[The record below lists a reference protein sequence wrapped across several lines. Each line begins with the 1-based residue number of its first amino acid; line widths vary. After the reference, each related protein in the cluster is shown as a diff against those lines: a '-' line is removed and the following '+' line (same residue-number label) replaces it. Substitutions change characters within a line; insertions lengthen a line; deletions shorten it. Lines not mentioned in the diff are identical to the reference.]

1 MEKIPPGT
9 MRAAVVIGVD
19 KTNGLPKLKGA
30 ASGALDMKHWLEK
43 EGYHVTAHTDS
54 AKKVVCLSDI
64 FTTID
69 TYVKCPT
76 IAKLVVYFAGHGYY
90 SSGNE
95 IWLLSGAPGNANEAI
110 NLKTSGE
117 FARLTPL
124 TNVIFVA
131 DTCRSMPQNWT
142 GAQVQG
148 GSIFPNIQSGGKCDI
163 DIFFATLV
171 GDPAV
176 EVAVNEAMKDYKG
189 MFTEAL
195 KDIHISATADDLID
209 AEIDGKQ
216 VTVFPNRRLKKRLP
230 EFFTGQVRLR
240 QVKVRQAPS
249 LRIESDEPVHLAR
262 ATLAAAKAAAPGSNK
277 ATVNPKPFSTGAL
290 PDTIE
295 SAARKLFTMD
305 AIPAAPT
312 RRVPGTDRTQLQLAA
327 EAREQMQAEQSAHFE
342 TKSGALVTGASVAE
356 ALAIGPHGIDI
367 ESGVMGEAMLRFKN
381 APDDFGPL
389 TKPFSAA
396 IRFTDGTGTIIAA
409 LPGFVAALLVRDGG
423 LVNVSYAPAEGT
435 PRWNDYQHFREQAEN
450 RRAMAA
456 TAARHGV
463 LALDR
468 EDAKAFGDTI
478 RIGKSVDPTL
488 GLYAAL
494 AYASVG
500 LRDDV
505 KSVLSYM
512 QQDTRANMFDAWLLA
527 GAEQVQL
534 SEYLPLVP
542 LCPMLSQTWDYLSPA
557 GYELPGPLASAPRL
571 PALWTTFHPQ
581 AMDVIVDAARKGTLK

>member
-1 MEKIPPGT
+1 MEKIPLGT
-9 MRAAVVIGVD
+9 TRAAVVIGVD
-19 KTNGLPKLKGA
+19 NTNGLPKLRGA
-30 ASGALDMKHWLEK
+30 ASGALEMKEWLEK

-148 GSIFPNIQSGGKCDI
+148 GSIFPTIQSGGECDI

-240 QVKVRQAPS
+240 QVKIRQAPS

-262 ATLAAAKAAAPGSNK
+262 ATLAAVKAAAPGSNK

-342 TKSGALVTGASVAE
+342 TKSGALVTGAGVAE

-367 ESGVMGEAMLRFKN
+367 ESGAMGAAKLRFKN
-381 APDDFGPL
+381 ASDDYGPL

-396 IRFTDGTGTIIAA
+396 IRFADGNGTIIAA

-423 LVNVSYAPAEGT
+423 LVNVSYTPAEGT
-435 PRWNDYQHFREQAEN
+435 PKWDAYQYVREQAEN

-500 LRDDV
+500 LRDNV

-512 QQDTRANMFDAWLLA
+512 RDDVQANMFDAWLLA
-527 GAEQVQL
+527 GAEQAEL
-534 SEYLPLVP
+534 SEHRPLVP

-557 GYELPGPLASAPRL
+557 GYALPGPLAGAPRL
-571 PALWTTFHPQ
+571 PALWTTFLPQ
-581 AMDVIVDAARKGTLK
+581 AMDAIIGAARKGTLK